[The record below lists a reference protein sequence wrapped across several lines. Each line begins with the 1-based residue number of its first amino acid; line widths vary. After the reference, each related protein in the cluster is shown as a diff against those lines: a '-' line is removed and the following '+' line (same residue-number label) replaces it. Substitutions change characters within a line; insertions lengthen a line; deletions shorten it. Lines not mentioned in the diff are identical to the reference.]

1 LIQRGQRVIP
11 MPFLVVLLFWLT
23 VLHVSFGLF
32 APRDGTVITVLLISA
47 LSSGRVGQDNGIPI
61 RLRPG

>member
-47 LSSGRVGQDNGIPI
+47 LPSSRVGQDNGIPI

>member
-1 LIQRGQRVIP
+1 

-47 LSSGRVGQDNGIPI
+47 LPSSRVGQDNGIPI